1 MKEENTMTY
10 LAKDLRMQADYVR
23 NCLQSGHLGYA
34 DSKMLGKLEQAASRI
49 SNQVSDLSE
58 LNSLKEQLEEDNRQL
73 ALENDAL
80 QAQNKIMCETLEL
93 IVENLSSTLARKQD
107 DSSYRLFESLDIARK
122 ALK

>member
-1 MKEENTMTY
+1 MTY

-58 LNSLKEQLEEDNRQL
+58 LNGLKEQLEEDNRQL
-73 ALENDAL
+73 AQENEGLET
-80 QAQNKIMCETLEL
+80 QNKLMRDSLEL
-93 IVENLSSTLARKQD
+93 IIENLSSTLAHKQPE
-107 DSSYRLFESLDIARK
+107 SSYRLFEALDIARK

>member
-58 LNSLKEQLEEDNRQL
+58 LNGVKEKLEEENRSL
-73 ALENDAL
+73 AAENQSLE
-80 QAQNKIMCETLEL
+80 ETNLSMRDVLEQ
-93 IVENLSSTLARKQD
+93 IVETLSSTLARKEANG
-107 DSSYRLFESLDIARK
+107 SYQLFETLDMARK

>member
-1 MKEENTMTY
+1 MTY

-58 LNSLKEQLEEDNRQL
+58 LNGIKEKLEEENRSLAQDNQ
-73 ALENDAL
+73 ALEAAN
-80 QAQNKIMCETLEL
+80 QTMRETLEQV
-93 IVENLSSTLARKQD
+93 IENLSNALARKED
-107 DSSYRLFESLDIARK
+107 DSSYRLFESLDVARK